1 MNKILGKKYTDSK
14 GSVVALAIVLL
25 ILALGIGGF
34 VFWLVHMNYE
44 NDLRLYN
51 MDLWD
56 YENGYSSYK
65 PVPPASPIWKYVLI
79 WIIAIIA
86 GVFLFFVPFM
96 ISKNQLSKGDNVVVL
111 DETTRVL
118 KVLSGRV
125 YHSVPLN
132 KIVKIK
138 TENMGVIPAGKVF
151 IPYKHSYGKLIIKY
165 IKDGE
170 TIKIK
175 SNDMQSVEEVA
186 IKIESIL
193 MNGSVGH

>member
-1 MNKILGKKYTDSK
+1 MNKILGKKYVDSK
-14 GSVVALAIVLL
+14 GSVVALAIILL
-25 ILALGIGGF
+25 ILTLGIGGF
-34 VFWLVHMNYE
+34 VFWLVYMDYE
-44 NDLRLYN
+44 TDLWIYD
-51 MDLWD
+51 MHLWD
-56 YENGYSSYK
+56 YESGYSSYK

-79 WIIAIIA
+79 WITAIIA

-111 DETTRVL
+111 DERTRVL

-138 TENMGVIPAGKVF
+138 TENMGVIPVGKLF
-151 IPYKHSYGKLIIKY
+151 IPYNLSHGKLIIKY
-165 IKDGE
+165 TKDRE

-175 SNDMQSVEEVA
+175 SNNMQSVEEVA
-186 IKIESIL
+186 IKVESL
-193 MNGSVGH
+193 LKNKSVGH

>member
-1 MNKILGKKYTDSK
+1 MNKILGKKYVDSK

-79 WIIAIIA
+79 WITAIIA

-186 IKIESIL
+186 IKIESFL
-193 MNGSVGH
+193 MNGSIDH

>member
-1 MNKILGKKYTDSK
+1 MNKILGKKYVDSK

-34 VFWLVHMNYE
+34 VFWLVHTNYE
-44 NDLRLYN
+44 NDLWLYN

-79 WIIAIIA
+79 WIIAIIV

-111 DETTRVL
+111 DETTQVL

-151 IPYKHSYGKLIIKY
+151 IPYKHSYGKLVIKY

-186 IKIESIL
+186 IKIESFL
-193 MNGSVGH
+193 NNRSVGH